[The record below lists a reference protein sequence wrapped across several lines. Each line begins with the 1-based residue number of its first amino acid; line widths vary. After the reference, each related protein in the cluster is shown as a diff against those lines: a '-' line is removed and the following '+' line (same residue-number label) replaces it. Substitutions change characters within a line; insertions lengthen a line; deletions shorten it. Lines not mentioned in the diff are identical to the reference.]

1 MRGIRFLILL
11 VVVIGVAGCSKFRKI
26 MKSGDWKTKYDA
38 AIEYYNA
45 EDYNRATQL
54 FEDILPIIRGT
65 AEAEKGNFFI
75 AYCYYYQKQ
84 YVLSA
89 YHFQEFVNIYGR
101 SEYVMEAA
109 YMHAYSLYLQSP
121 DYQLDQTT
129 TYEAI
134 AAMQN
139 FINRYPTSEY
149 AKDADITIDRMQVK
163 LERKAYETCKLYY
176 KLRRYKSGMVVY
188 ENFKNDFP
196 DSKFN
201 EEVAFLNIETSYD
214 LAKQSIYS
222 RQEERFKKTVE
233 FYTEFV
239 DKYPNSDY
247 LKEAEKIYADSIE
260 EITKFASSK

>member
-1 MRGIRFLILL
+1 
-11 VVVIGVAGCSKFRKI
+11 
-26 MKSGDWKTKYDA
+26 MKSADWKTKYDA

-45 EDYNRATQL
+45 EDYKRATEL

-65 AEAEKGNFFI
+65 AEAEQGNFYI
-75 AYCYYYQKQ
+75 AYCYYHQQQ

-101 SEYVMEAA
+101 SEFVLEAT

-121 DYQLDQTT
+121 DYQLDQTS

-139 FINRYPTSEY
+139 FINNYPTSEY
-149 AKDADITIDRMQVK
+149 AQEADKTIDAMQVK

-176 KLRRYKSGMVVY
+176 KLRRYKSGLVVY

-214 LAKQSIYS
+214 LARQSIYS
-222 RQEERFKKTVE
+222 KQEERFKETIS

-239 DKYPNSDY
+239 DKYPNSEY
-247 LKEAEKIYADSIE
+247 LKVAEKIYADSIK
-260 EITKFASSK
+260 EITKFATSK